1 MMSGFL
7 FYCLQRLAQH
17 SDKLR
22 PWLDFA
28 AFHLLIND
36 LIKAEECL
44 KECIAIESTNS
55 TA

>member
-1 MMSGFL
+1 MYLKFKL
-7 FYCLQRLAQH
+7 FFQRLAQNP
-17 SDKLR
+17 DKLR

-28 AFHLLIND
+28 AFHLLVND

-44 KECIAIESTNS
+44 KECIAIEQSNS